1 MDAII
6 LFVIPP
12 LLGWIVYLIIELRR
26 NEKWKH
32 TKIFH
37 MMLILYYNFKWNK
50 NGENEKRK

>member
-32 TKIFH
+32 TKIFQ

>member
-26 NEKWKH
+26 NEKWKN